1 MLRGR
6 LSFVVWVIVRGEAYL
21 VHSEKVT
28 DSTPIPPPDWEVL
41 ISVIAD
47 EILAERS
54 PAQILLVRSRLY
66 DLLTHCIPPTTIL
79 KVWSILH
86 ADRPSIL
93 KRIKEGANNHSDP
106 HFQADRQGR

>member
-6 LSFVVWVIVRGEAYL
+6 LVFFLAWVLKYHSIRGLLGL
-21 VHSEKVT
+21 VNSEKVT

-79 KVWSILH
+79 KV
-86 ADRPSIL
+86 
-93 KRIKEGANNHSDP
+93 
-106 HFQADRQGR
+106 